1 MDTLNTFLVLMV
13 VDGASLN
20 TSVFFHNN
28 NNDDDDVVVFVHVGI
43 KYF

>member
-20 TSVFFHNN
+20 TSVFFHHINN
-28 NNDDDDVVVFVHVGI
+28 DDDVVVFVHVGI

>member
-1 MDTLNTFLVLMV
+1 MDTLNTFLVLIV

-20 TSVFFHNN
+20 TSVFFHNIN
-28 NNDDDDVVVFVHVGI
+28 NDDDVVVFVHVGI